1 MADSIFDFDFSR
13 LNEQD
18 FHDLFVFD
26 SYNQN
31 ATASLS
37 FDNLISKD
45 INFHTNDIFND
56 KFQDISSPYVTVN
69 QLKSKDVSEKFSL
82 MHMNIRS
89 LNKNFE
95 NLRIFLDNFTD
106 SFFSVIGLT
115 ETWLTDNTAS
125 LFNLPG
131 YHLINNDRYNRSG
144 GGVAFYVKS
153 NFDFFIRK
161 DICRMES
168 FVESLFIEIK
178 VPNRKDILLGV
189 IYRPPDAI

>member
-26 SYNQN
+26 SNNQN

-69 QLKSKDVSEKFSL
+69 QLKSKDVSERFSL

-95 NLRIFLDNFTD
+95 IFELFLSSLNDFP
-106 SFFSVIGLT
+106 FSVIGVT
-115 ETWLTDNTAS
+115 ETWLHTNSPD
-125 LFNLPG
+125 LFGIEN
-131 YHLINNDRYNRSG
+131 YNFIRNDRKYGKG
-144 GGVAFYVKS
+144 GGVAMYV
-153 NFDFFIRK
+153 NNQ
-161 DICRMES
+161 
-168 FVESLFIEIK
+168 IEFKI
-178 VPNRKDILLGV
+178 
-189 IYRPPDAI
+189 